1 MLFRKALGQAINAE
15 RILQNRTLRD
25 VSEQAIMS
33 LGYLS
38 EIERGM
44 KEISSEFL
52 VPICEALFRSEVDL
66 IRNAANIIESSKLA
80 KEELSRV

>member
-15 RILQNRTLRD
+15 RVLQNRTLRD

-38 EIERGM
+38 EVERGM
-44 KEISSEFL
+44 KEISSEL
-52 VPICEALFRSEVDL
+52 LIPICEALFISEVDL
-66 IRNAANIIESSKLA
+66 IRNAANIIESTKLPRG
-80 KEELSRV
+80 ELSHA